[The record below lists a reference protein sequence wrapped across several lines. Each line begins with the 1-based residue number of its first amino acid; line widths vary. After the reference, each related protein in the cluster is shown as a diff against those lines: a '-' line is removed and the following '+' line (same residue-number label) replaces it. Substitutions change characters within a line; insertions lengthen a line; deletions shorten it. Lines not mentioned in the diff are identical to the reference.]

1 MYRTGLATNGFP
13 VQYNAGIIEGTRGDY
28 QQQHRQRAVINL
40 KPEFSNNIFP
50 RQQSYGIRNFNNQQ
64 QNSANYQL
72 KQSYSSTTN
81 NSNNTPQTQREH
93 FHTTTTT
100 LKSSSKDPS
109 NQQQKYS
116 MDYRNG
122 PNSLPP
128 SAVSNGAFTRRHTA
142 AGAHEFS
149 HPQQQHSITP
159 QHIPTYGVEHL
170 ASFAVGKLFG
180 LVSPTILSLSP
191 VPMLFTLH
199 PDRVAVLEENGALV
213 EEFPLNL
220 VTDPSAHI
228 STDTSDL
235 FNNVLLFVVREHDVP
250 NKSGG
255 VVPTEM
261 HIFQCIGVSAQEVA
275 EDLHHYTRGH
285 FHKVRPG
292 RRGGASNSAFGAPR
306 YAPYHA
312 SGPIERGTGYPNG
325 VQLNRDDLSG
335 ESDSTEFFEM
345 DVVSNPIYIYYFSLS
360 QNTLNRCFDDI
371 ERFVVRIQ
379 SAAIAQRELELQQ
392 RSNNKKK
399 GRKKS
404 DTKLAQQ
411 NSILQ
416 LRAQIPSYG
425 EFTEIFRKFKLCF
438 NLLAKLKNHI
448 HEPSAPELLHF
459 LFTPLTVILDACQW
473 GLGQQVA
480 QQVYSPLLS
489 LETCEL
495 LRNYLFPKEM
505 DVWNALGKAWNTAPE
520 DWVGHLPPPYRPLFL
535 DGFAP
540 YGHPSQT
547 GGPQHPNWDSISNGP
562 PMSYPQ
568 HPLRYGG
575 SVPAPIH
582 RGVSAPI
589 PSREFHPA
597 AANGGGSYFASP
609 QSPPIARNNDNSV
622 SLANLAVKLNS
633 VRVNDEIELARI
645 NLEKERLE
653 FERRKVLDKERQLLE
668 QEQRLRDEA
677 ERLDE
682 ERRQLHRESE
692 KRSIA
697 ESDRPDFYRGI
708 PSMHASPRLD
718 RHSGSIQILPNENN
732 RQHHQQNLGPT
743 PPPSNPGNTTFDG
756 SSNINISS
764 GSPRLSN
771 ANSMQ
776 LLEQNSPRQKAFLD
790 ELSRRGSKIVQVT
803 YDRNACNSKVL
814 NDSRNWWE
822 CRNVHSRSGFVPHTI
837 LSLLAFEDWDQQ
849 SDEIDDSLN
858 ARNVSDNN
866 RPNHNHH
873 PQHKQRIQRYS
884 TPGSAATGPSHS
896 SSSNSSTPD
905 LIRQRTGPKG
915 EFRYF

>member
-1 MYRTGLATNGFP
+1 
-13 VQYNAGIIEGTRGDY
+13 
-28 QQQHRQRAVINL
+28 
-40 KPEFSNNIFP
+40 
-50 RQQSYGIRNFNNQQ
+50 
-64 QNSANYQL
+64 
-72 KQSYSSTTN
+72 
-81 NSNNTPQTQREH
+81 
-93 FHTTTTT
+93 
-100 LKSSSKDPS
+100 
-109 NQQQKYS
+109 
-116 MDYRNG
+116 MDYRHNG
-122 PNSLPP
+122 PNSLLPP
-128 SAVSNGAFTRRHTA
+128 ASSNGAFTRRHTA

-149 HPQQQHSITP
+149 SPQQPIT
-159 QHIPTYGVEHL
+159 QHIPAYGVEHL

-180 LVSPTILSLSP
+180 LITPTDGIRKLQQMERNSAICP

-213 EEFPLNL
+213 EEFPLSL

-250 NKSGG
+250 NRSGG

-275 EDLHHYTRGH
+275 GDLHHYTRGH
-285 FHKVRPG
+285 FHKVKPG
-292 RRGGASNSAFGAPR
+292 RRGGAANSAFGASR

-312 SGPIERGTGYPNG
+312 SGQIERGTGYPNG
-325 VQLNRDDLSG
+325 NHLNRDDLSG

-345 DVVSNPIYIYYFSLS
+345 DV
-360 QNTLNRCFDDI
+360 NTLNRCFDDI

-392 RSNNKKK
+392 RSNSKKK

-404 DTKLAQQ
+404 DIKLAQQ

-495 LRNYLFPKEM
+495 LRTYLFPKEM

-520 DWVGHLPPPYRPLFL
+520 DWVGQLPPPYRPLFL

-540 YGHPSQT
+540 YGHSGQT
-547 GGPQHPNWDSISNGP
+547 GGLEHSNWDNLSNGSP
-562 PMSYPQ
+562 ATSYPQ
-568 HPLRYGG
+568 HHLRYGG

-582 RGVSAPI
+582 RGVSAPV
-589 PSREFHPA
+589 PSREFHPSV
-597 AANGGGSYFASP
+597 ANGGGGYF
-609 QSPPIARNNDNSV
+609 SPPSTRSNDNNV
-622 SLANLAVKLNS
+622 SLANLAAKLDS
-633 VRVNDEIELARI
+633 IELARI

-682 ERRQLHRESE
+682 ERRNLHRESE

-718 RHSGSIQILPNENN
+718 RHSGSIQVLPSENN
-732 RQHHQQNLGPT
+732 RQHNLGPT
-743 PPPSNPGNTTFDG
+743 TPPSNLSGNTTFDG

-771 ANSMQ
+771 SNSMQ

-790 ELSRRGSKIVQVT
+790 ELSRRGSKVVQVT
-803 YDRNACNSKVL
+803 YDRNACNSKELTVSRGEYLEVL

-849 SDEIDDSLN
+849 SDEVDDSLN
-858 ARNVSDNN
+858 ARIVVDNN
-866 RPNHNHH
+866 RPTNNL
-873 PQHKQRIQRYS
+873 QHKQKTQRFS

-905 LIRQRTGPKG
+905 LIRQRTVLNLDKNKLTVSCIKKPKILKIPVEVRMEQRHVPQILESMRRKG
-915 EFRYF
+915 FLFSRGIPGLNTTLVASYIPDAGFAEPIERPPDSCVQNVPEGVQSIRSYL